1 MGEIIGQL
9 HLALAKIED
18 CVSEADLLSTV
29 RDWAIPKSKE
39 ALGLSE
45 DFCRSYQTTFS
56 GLYPRLPRQIIHRD
70 PNPGNIICADDR
82 WGFID
87 FELAEHSDNDGVDFN
102 FTIVHTLEA
111 GKTYVYAA
119 TAGLSE
125 TFDGCNEGW
134 LDIYR
139 DILWGYDSAVH
150 LTDAER
156 QAVPYV
162 ILANQFVCVAWF
174 AEQEQDLELF
184 ETNRRMTK
192 WLIDRFDALGEL

>member
-1 MGEIIGQL
+1 MGEVIGPL

-29 RDWAIPKSKE
+29 RDWALPKAKD

-45 DFCRSYQTTFS
+45 DFCRNYLTTFS
-56 GLYPRLPRQIIHRD
+56 GLYPQLPRQIIHRD

-87 FELAEHSDNDGVDFN
+87 FELAERNARIYDPC
-102 FTIVHTLEA
+102 
-111 GKTYVYAA
+111 YAA
-119 TAGLSE
+119 TAVLSE
-125 TFDGCNEGW
+125 TFGENNDKW

-139 DILWGYDSAVH
+139 DILWGYDSAAR
-150 LTDAER
+150 LTDTER
-156 QAVPYV
+156 RAVPYV

-174 AEQEQDLELF
+174 AEQEQYLELF
-184 ETNRRMTK
+184 ETNKRMTK
-192 WLIDRFDALGEL
+192 WLLERFDALGEL

>member
-1 MGEIIGQL
+1 MSHRFGDGDGRFVGEIIGQL
-9 HLALAKIED
+9 HPALTRVED
-18 CVSEADLLSTV
+18 CVTEADLLSTV
-29 RDWAIPKSKE
+29 RDWALPKAKE

-45 DFCRSYQTTFS
+45 DFCRNYLTTFS
-56 GLYPRLPRQIIHRD
+56 GLYPQLPRQIIHRD

-87 FELAEHSDNDGVDFN
+87 FELAERNARIYDPC
-102 FTIVHTLEA
+102 
-111 GKTYVYAA
+111 YAA
-119 TAGLSE
+119 TAVLSE
-125 TFDGCNEGW
+125 TFDGSNEGW
-134 LDIYR
+134 LNIYR

>member
-1 MGEIIGQL
+1 MSHRFGDGDGRFVGEIIGQL
-9 HLALAKIED
+9 HLARAKIEA

-29 RDWAIPKSKE
+29 RDWALPKSKE

-45 DFCRSYQTTFS
+45 DFCRNYLTTFS
-56 GLYPRLPRQIIHRD
+56 VLYTRLPRQIIHRD

-87 FELAEHSDNDGVDFN
+87 FELAARNARIYDPC
-102 FTIVHTLEA
+102 
-111 GKTYVYAA
+111 YAA
-119 TAGLSE
+119 TAVLSE
-125 TFDGCNEGW
+125 TFSGDNDKW
-134 LDIYR
+134 LEIYR
-139 DILWGYDSAVH
+139 DILLGYDSAAR

-174 AEQEQDLELF
+174 AEQEQYWELF

-192 WLIDRFDALGEL
+192 WLIDRFDALSEL